1 MECLQCAGLHAKHFA
16 CLVLINPH
24 SNPPRCTY
32 YYLHSSRGNWGSEKQ
47 RPHLARKWQGQDMK
61 LCLTTMLFYLPPL
74 IWKETLRF
82 GASLFI
88 DWSPL
93 SFLKT
98 FFDVD
103 HF

>member
-1 MECLQCAGLHAKHFA
+1 MECLQCTGPHAKRFTH
-16 CLVLINPH
+16 LVLINPP
-24 SNPPRCTY
+24 SYPPRCTY
-32 YYLHSSRGNWGSEKQ
+32 HYLHSPSGNWGSEKL
-47 RPHLARKWQGQDMK
+47 RSPPLESGRARIWK
-61 LCLTTMLFYLPPL
+61 LRLTTMLFYFPPL

-88 DWSPL
+88 DWSPV